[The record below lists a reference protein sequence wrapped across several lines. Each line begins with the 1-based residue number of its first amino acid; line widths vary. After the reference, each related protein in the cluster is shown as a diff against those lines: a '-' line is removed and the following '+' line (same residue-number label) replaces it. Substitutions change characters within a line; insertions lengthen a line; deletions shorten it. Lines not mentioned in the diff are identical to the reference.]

1 MTAENKAIDLDT
13 PSAGGQYTRDP
24 KTGALKRA
32 NDESKAEAPAPAEQT
47 AKE

>member
-1 MTAENKAIDLDT
+1 MTAENNAIDLDT

-24 KTGALKRA
+24 KTGALKRT
-32 NDESKAEAPAPAEQT
+32 NDESKAEANAPAEQT